1 MQAPPVA
8 SEEIRGKLA
17 EILQR
22 PEFQP
27 QQESWLQRALD
38 WLSGWLSLE
47 LPDTGSFQIVVLYIV
62 AVVAGALLAWVIARV
77 MLARRGTGRA
87 VVGAPPAAV
96 AHTERRVS
104 ALLAEARAARA
115 RGDLSL
121 AMRLF
126 FFALVVGLGRAGDL
140 EYHDAWTNRELLQ
153 RGSPSPRLA
162 RALEDLVRELDLK
175 GFGCVPTV
183 EDDVNRLEALCKS
196 MLGGAS

>member
-1 MQAPPVA
+1 
-8 SEEIRGKLA
+8 
-17 EILQR
+17 
-22 PEFQP
+22 
-27 QQESWLQRALD
+27 
-38 WLSGWLSLE
+38 
-47 LPDTGSFQIVVLYIV
+47 
-62 AVVAGALLAWVIARV
+62 
-77 MLARRGTGRA
+77 
-87 VVGAPPAAV
+87 
-96 AHTERRVS
+96 
-104 ALLAEARAARA
+104 
-115 RGDLSL
+115 
-121 AMRLF
+121 LF